1 MIKIVFFG
9 EKELLRGFE
18 AKGHALYSRK
28 KDVLCAAVSALT
40 THTAKALNERF
51 KNLRIYEQE
60 KGYMKLEILNTADV
74 LSQEMLK
81 ALVDSLRDLQE
92 RFPKH
97 ISVEVKI
104 DGT

>member
-1 MIKIVFFG
+1 MIRIVFFS
-9 EKELLRGFE
+9 ENSLIKGFE
-18 AKGHALYSRK
+18 AKGHALYSKK

-51 KNLRIYEQE
+51 KNLKIYEQE
-60 KGYMKLEILNTADV
+60 KGYMKLEVFDIKDF

-81 ALVDSLRDLQE
+81 SLLDSLKDLEE

-97 ISVEVKI
+97 ISVEVK
-104 DGT
+104 